1 MRLECQLFGLFFC
14 EGEVTK
20 AAFEVADSS
29 RVGACDALIKKHD
42 LESDRLKHFLAD
54 GLFDA
59 FQSCQLQG
67 VNPLYRMAAI
77 ASMWAYRAWTF
88 SLVITSWWSEIVN
101 SSSLTCNTFT
111 KVR

>member
-1 MRLECQLFGLFFC
+1 MRLECQLFGLFFR

-20 AAFEVADSS
+20 AAFDVADSF

-67 VNPLYRMAAI
+67 VNPLTEWQR
-77 ASMWAYRAWTF
+77 
-88 SLVITSWWSEIVN
+88 SLRCG
-101 SSSLTCNTFT
+101 LTGLGLFH
-111 KVR
+111 